1 MANQSVASGIL
12 TDYNGNPFL
21 PRTAF
26 SQVFQD
32 NTGKSMKDL
41 LNLTENRLLFW
52 KDDKFNPGSHYI
64 NDTRVA
70 INSTAAPS
78 YNLYVNGT
86 TYLNGNTTIKGTLSV
101 SSNTSLNGTLSVA
114 GNTTING
121 VLTANKGINISG
133 GHVYLTGAASTS
145 TANTTQLIFGTSAA
159 NHIAI
164 SSNGGTS
171 PKALVLNPTS
181 ASTTDQIVLYLEEK
195 PSWFPLGISA
205 REESIFGDISVQ
217 DEIDIISANDDE
229 DIITNI
235 KQTDTALNINAPTDI
250 IINSTGVSINS
261 VLTVDEQIQG
271 QDGLLVAS
279 PAVITDDTGNVWI
292 TGSKIAAGAANSSSY
307 LEFVQS
313 SHNITLCSE
322 NSMFIEADNGT
333 LNLFGS
339 KGLVLDDV
347 GSMYGTQEEMDAIES
362 PVEGQI
368 FYLLV

>member
-26 SQVFQD
+26 SQVFDD

-52 KDDKFNPGSHYI
+52 KDDKLNPGGHYI
-64 NDTRVA
+64 NDTKVA

-101 SSNTSLNGTLSVA
+101 SSNTSLNGTLSIA

-235 KQTDTALNINAPTDI
+235 KQTDTCLTITPGGT
-250 IINSTGVSINS
+250 STTPLYIDGA
-261 VLTVDEQIQG
+261 TEFAGQIEG
-271 QDGLLVAS
+271 NDGLLVYGQ
-279 PAVITDDTGNVWI
+279 AVITDDTGNVWI
-292 TGSKIAAGAANSSSY
+292 TGSKIAAGAADSSSY